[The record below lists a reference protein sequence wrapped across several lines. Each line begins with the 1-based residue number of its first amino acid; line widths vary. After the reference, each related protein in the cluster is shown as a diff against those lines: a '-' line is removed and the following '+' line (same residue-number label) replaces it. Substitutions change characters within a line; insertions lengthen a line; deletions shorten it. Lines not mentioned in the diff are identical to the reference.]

1 MKLKVRVVPNAK
13 KSEVIEG
20 EILKVK
26 VRAPPEG
33 GRANEELIE
42 VLAKHFGVKKSQ
54 VVILRG
60 YRSREKLVEII
71 GKT

>member
-13 KSEVIEG
+13 KQEVIEG
-20 EILKVK
+20 EVWKVK

-42 VLAKHFGVKKSQ
+42 ILAKHFGVKKSA
-54 VVILRG
+54 VKILKG
-60 YRSREKLVEII
+60 LKSREKVIVILN
-71 GKT
+71 